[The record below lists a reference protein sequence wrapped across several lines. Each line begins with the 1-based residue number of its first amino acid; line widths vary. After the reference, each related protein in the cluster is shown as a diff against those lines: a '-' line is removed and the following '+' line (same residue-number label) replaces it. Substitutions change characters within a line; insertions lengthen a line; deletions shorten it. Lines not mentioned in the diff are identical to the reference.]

1 MGVKFLLVVVIVAAV
16 VYLTIRVIERRG
28 VAPRRP
34 WRGPEPRVTGP
45 DDDPDFLAGLDRPDD
60 DR

>member
-1 MGVKFLLVVVIVAAV
+1 MVALLGVAI
-16 VYLTIRVIERRG
+16 YLTIRIIERRG

-34 WRGPEPRVTGP
+34 KQRPEPRVTGP
-45 DDDPDFLAGLDRPDD
+45 DDDPDFLRGLDRPDD